1 MQYSYPINDSWSTDE
16 IIKVVNFLS
25 LVEKTHEEGI
35 RRDDLLIAYS
45 KFKQIVP
52 SKSEEKQIGKK
63 FEKETGYSIYQTIK
77 RAQELKQGEK
87 LKIKY
92 K

>member
-1 MQYSYPINDSWSTDE
+1 MQYSYPIDDSWSTDE

-25 LVEKTHEEGI
+25 LVEKAHEDGI
-35 RRDDLLIAYS
+35 RRDDLLIAYT

-63 FEKETGYSIYQTIK
+63 FEKETGFSIYQTIK

>member
-1 MQYSYPINDSWSTDE
+1 MQYSYPIDHSWSTDE

-25 LVEKTHEEGI
+25 LVEKAHEEGI
-35 RRDDLLIAYS
+35 RRDDLLIAYT

-63 FEKETGYSIYQTIK
+63 FEKETGYQIYQTVK
-77 RAQELKQGEK
+77 RAQELRQGDK
-87 LKIKY
+87 LKITY